1 MQMLPTTMALVPNLL
16 ISDALG
22 VVAAVVISFILITLI
37 ASYYRFQHIIEE
49 AEETN
54 PEEMGTT
61 PLEVLRVQMA
71 RYIAGCARRNTSFS
85 FSLIRVKDPSVKI
98 AVGSP
103 VFSSIRKI
111 VRHDDLLCIFDD
123 QTAAL
128 FTEAEPED
136 SEGIL
141 TRVLEGIAKDN
152 ALSADL
158 LCAGISSYPGH
169 GLAGKV
175 LIETATTALDST
187 TSENPVFMPEI
198 EDPDAEEEEDED
210 LLADSLPEEEEEHSS
225 EKRHW
230 GRRRESI
237 LDPLTGVLKPK
248 VVSPYM
254 QRLMSDWRYKKKPAT
269 LYCIGLNN
277 MDHIARIHGEEAA
290 DDVLVGISKILQK
303 HLRSEDLIGRHEKY
317 AFITL
322 VQIPLERAEL
332 IARRINHL
340 VQHTEIFSGKK
351 RIKTTITM
359 GAASFPEHGN
369 TLRMLYSAAQKVL
382 DYHRQN
388 DIRAYAIYD
397 PKIHDTIPSKPIRSI
412 KSVKA

>member
-1 MQMLPTTMALVPNLL
+1 
-16 ISDALG
+16 
-22 VVAAVVISFILITLI
+22 
-37 ASYYRFQHIIEE
+37 
-49 AEETN
+49 
-54 PEEMGTT
+54 
-61 PLEVLRVQMA
+61 
-71 RYIAGCARRNTSFS
+71 
-85 FSLIRVKDPSVKI
+85 
-98 AVGSP
+98 
-103 VFSSIRKI
+103 
-111 VRHDDLLCIFDD
+111 
-123 QTAAL
+123 
-128 FTEAEPED
+128 
-136 SEGIL
+136 
-141 TRVLEGIAKDN
+141 
-152 ALSADL
+152 
-158 LCAGISSYPGH
+158 
-169 GLAGKV
+169 
-175 LIETATTALDST
+175 
-187 TSENPVFMPEI
+187 
-198 EDPDAEEEEDED
+198 
-210 LLADSLPEEEEEHSS
+210 
-225 EKRHW
+225 
-230 GRRRESI
+230 
-237 LDPLTGVLKPK
+237 
-248 VVSPYM
+248 M

-359 GAASFPEHGN
+359 GVASFPEHGN
-369 TLRMLYSAAQKVL
+369 TLRILYSAAQKVL